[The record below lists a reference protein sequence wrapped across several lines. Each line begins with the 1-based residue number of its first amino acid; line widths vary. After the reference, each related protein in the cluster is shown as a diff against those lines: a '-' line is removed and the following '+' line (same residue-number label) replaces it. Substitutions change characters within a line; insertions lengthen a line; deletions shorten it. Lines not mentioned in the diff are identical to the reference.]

1 MILST
6 WNVNSIKVRLP
17 AIIQYLH
24 EQTPDIL
31 VLQETKCLDDN
42 FPSNE
47 LMDVGYHSLYCGQ
60 KTYNGVAILSKKKLD
75 NVALNPVNT
84 EEGEMRSIAASYGD
98 VRILNLYVVNGQCI
112 GTSKFKYKIKWFKK
126 LLDYTNIEIKKYKD
140 MVIMG
145 DFNIAPNDDDV
156 FDVKAT
162 ANQVLC
168 TSQERSLLTDLLSQG
183 FYDLFL
189 DFTFPPKTFT
199 WWDYRG
205 GAFHRNIGYRI
216 DLILGTKS
224 IKKKCH
230 DYIIDKETRHK
241 SWCLLEP
248 RTSDHAPCRVIL
260 K

>member
-47 LMDVGYHSLYCGQ
+47 LMDVGYHSIYCGQ

-98 VRILNLYVVNGQCI
+98 VRILNLYVVNGQSI
-112 GTSKFKYKIKWFKK
+112 GTPKFKYKIKWFKK

-224 IKKKCH
+224 IKQKCH

>member
-17 AIIQYLH
+17 AIIQYLN
-24 EQTPDIL
+24 EQTPDVL

-98 VRILNLYVVNGQCI
+98 VRILNLYVVNGQSI